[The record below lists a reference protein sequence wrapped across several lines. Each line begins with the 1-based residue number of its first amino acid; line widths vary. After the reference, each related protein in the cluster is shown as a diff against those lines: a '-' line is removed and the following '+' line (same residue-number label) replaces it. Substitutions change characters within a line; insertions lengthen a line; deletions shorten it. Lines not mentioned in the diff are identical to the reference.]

1 MKLTVLTLFHAELGD
16 EQKADL
22 GLSAAPQ
29 GKAILGLSCHALGPR
44 LDPWDHGET
53 KA

>member
-1 MKLTVLTLFHAELGD
+1 MLTLFHAELGD

-22 GLSAAPQ
+22 GLGAHPQ

-44 LDPWDHGET
+44 LGPWDHGET